1 MSLNKDG
8 KKIISIHLGKK
19 KVILRFE
26 DETKSISLNTYLNFR
41 LYENKILS
49 KDEIEEIDNFNEID
63 KYLEY
68 SKNIISRY
76 LISEKTLHDK
86 LIKKGL
92 NEDKIGYII
101 AYLKENKLLDDVN
114 YGKALFDELNYKC
127 YGKYRII
134 EYLKKKGLNNEFIS
148 SLIFDED
155 DEINKI
161 YKLIPS
167 LNKKYSKYNFSQKR
181 IHIINSLK
189 RYGFDDKDI
198 NKCLNEF
205 NHFDKKDELDKLLLD
220 YKKAYNKYLKKY
232 DKNEAKIRTIKY
244 LINKGYNYS
253 LICEIKE

>member
-1 MSLNKDG
+1 MSLSKDG
-8 KKIISIHLGKK
+8 KKIVSIHLGKK

-49 KDEIEEIDNFNEID
+49 KEEIEEIDNFNELD

-76 LISEKTLHDK
+76 LISEKLLIDK

-92 NEDKIGYII
+92 SDDKIGYII
-101 AYLKENKLLDDVN
+101 TYLKENKLLDDNN
-114 YGKALFDELNYKC
+114 YGKTLFDELNYKC

-134 EYLKKKGLNNEFIS
+134 DYLKKKGLNNEFIS
-148 SLIFDED
+148 SLNFNDEN
-155 DEINKI
+155 EINKI
-161 YKLIPS
+161 NKLIPS
-167 LNKKYSKYNFSQKR
+167 LNKKYSKYNFNQKK

-198 NKCLNEF
+198 NKCLITF
-205 NHFDKKDELDKLLLD
+205 NHFDKNDELDKLLLD
-220 YKKAYNKYLKKY
+220 YKKTYNKYLKKY
-232 DKNEAKIRTIKY
+232 DKNEARNRTIKY
-244 LINKGYNYS
+244 LMNKGYNYS